1 MQFTSINEL
10 KDHIG
15 KTVSV
20 RGWVYRS
27 RSGKAMAFIVMRDS
41 TGIVQCIF
49 PAASPFYK
57 TADALLIESSCAVTG
72 KVKKD
77 DRAPGGFEI
86 EGSALEV
93 YQKAD
98 VFPIAE
104 NQSVEFLL
112 DKRHLWIRSQEQSAI
127 LKIKATAMA
136 AAREWFSKNKFYE
149 VTPPIVTTNA
159 CEGGS
164 TLFSFK
170 YFDQVAYLSQ
180 SAQMYLEALIYNLE
194 KVYSITPS
202 FRAEKSR
209 TLRHLAEYWHL
220 EPEMAWVGHK
230 ENLQVQ
236 EQLVS
241 YMCHAVAKMEQELQ
255 LLGRDPKDLL
265 LVKPPFKRLDYSE
278 VIEILQQKGS
288 QIKWGDDLGTEDER
302 LLVADEK
309 VPVFVEKY
317 PKEVKAFYMRE
328 NPDDP
333 RTVLNADLLAP
344 EGYGEMI
351 GGSERE
357 TDYDKLVARMK
368 QDKMPMKPYEWY
380 LDLRKYGSVQ
390 HSGFGLG
397 IERFIRWACKL
408 EHIRDVIPFP
418 RMMNRAYP

>member
-1 MQFTSINEL
+1 
-10 KDHIG
+10 
-15 KTVSV
+15 
-20 RGWVYRS
+20 
-27 RSGKAMAFIVMRDS
+27 MAFIVMRDS

-49 PAASPFYK
+49 PSASAYYK
-57 TADALLIESSCAVTG
+57 TADSLLIESSCTITG
-72 KVKKD
+72 KVKQD
-77 DRAPGGFEI
+77 GRAPGGVELEGEKLEI
-86 EGSALEV
+86 F
-93 YQKAD
+93 QKAD

-104 NQSVEFLL
+104 GQGVEFLL
-112 DKRHLWIRSQEQSAI
+112 DKRHLWIRSQEQNAI
-127 LKIKATAMA
+127 LKIKAVAMA

-149 VTPPIVTTNA
+149 VTPPIITTNA

-241 YMCHAVAKMEQELQ
+241 HMCHAVAKLESELQ

-278 VIEILQQKGS
+278 AIGILQQRGS
-288 QIKWGDDLGTEDER
+288 QVKWGDDLGTEDER

-309 VPVFVEKY
+309 IPVFVEKY

-408 EHIRDVIPFP
+408 EHIRDTIPFP
-418 RMMNRAYP
+418 RMTNRAYP

>member
-1 MQFTSINEL
+1 MFTPVNEL
-10 KDHIG
+10 KDHVG

-20 RGWVYRS
+20 RGWVYRC
-27 RSGKAMAFIVMRDS
+27 RSGKAMAFIILRDS

-49 PAASPFYK
+49 PADSPYYK
-57 TADALLIESSCAVTG
+57 TADSLLIESSCTIKG

-77 DRAPGGFEI
+77 ERAPGGFEI
-86 EGSALEV
+86 EADKLEV

-98 VFPIAE
+98 IFPIAE

-112 DKRHLWIRSQEQSAI
+112 DKRHLWIRSQEQNAI

-136 AAREWFSKNKFYE
+136 AAREWFAKNKFFE

-220 EPEMAWVGHK
+220 EPEMAWMGHE
-230 ENLQVQ
+230 ENLKVQ

-241 YMCHAVAKMEQELQ
+241 HMCRTIAKLEQELQ
-255 LLGRDPKDLL
+255 LLGREPKDLL

-278 VIEILQQKGS
+278 AIEILQQRGS
-288 QIKWGDDLGTEDER
+288 QVKWGDDLGTEDER
-302 LLVADEK
+302 LLVQDEK

-357 TDYDKLVARMK
+357 IDYDKLVARMK